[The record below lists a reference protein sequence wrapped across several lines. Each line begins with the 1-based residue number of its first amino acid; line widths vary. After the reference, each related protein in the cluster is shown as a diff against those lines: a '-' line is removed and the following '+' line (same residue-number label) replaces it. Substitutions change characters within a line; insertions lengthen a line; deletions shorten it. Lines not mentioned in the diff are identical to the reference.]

1 MMNFTEKKKS
11 WKRAISYKSVVKW
24 IECKNDN
31 VTLYLITNAFFV
43 NKWFWLHFYFWQ
55 MSLLLF
61 EEKKWQKKPFFNDFC
76 LF

>member
-43 NKWFWLHFYFWQ
+43 NKWFWMHPFISQ

-61 EEKKWQKKPFFNDFC
+61 ERKK
-76 LF
+76 